1 MKKNKKT
8 IVLNLDSEF
17 YFKIKKE
24 ADKMHLPMSTW
35 VKLQI
40 INVINQEG
48 K

>member
-8 IVLNLDSEF
+8 IVLNLDGEF
-17 YFKIKKE
+17 YLKIKKE